1 MHHFYTIQTFENHNT
16 KKPGREKE
24 KEWGRRERNRRKEG
38 GRGKKRDR
46 KRGIVHIQTYI
57 MQWQLAAFEKFIDEC
72 LYITEQHKAGCLQNH
87 FVSWAG
93 VRVWVSLDK
102 DTGFTNQW
110 WCVIN
115 LTLNFYMYTIVQES

>member
-16 KKPGREKE
+16 KQPGQEKE
-24 KEWGRRERNRRKEG
+24 RERNRRKES
-38 GRGKKRDR
+38 GRGKKDR
-46 KRGIVHIQTYI
+46 KRGIVHIQTDI
-57 MQWQLAAFEKFIDEC
+57 MQWHLAAFEKFIDEC

-102 DTGFTNQW
+102 DTGLANQW
-110 WCVIN
+110 
-115 LTLNFYMYTIVQES
+115 